1 MNNVILHLIQHMKH
15 RQMSV
20 IHLYYNPIRKILII
34 NRYLHHRMLNVIG
47 NRMFNNNIN
56 NHLLHDHHVQ
66 QRVIQGQ

>member
-1 MNNVILHLIQHMKH
+1 
-15 RQMSV
+15 
-20 IHLYYNPIRKILII
+20 
-34 NRYLHHRMLNVIG
+34 MLNVIG